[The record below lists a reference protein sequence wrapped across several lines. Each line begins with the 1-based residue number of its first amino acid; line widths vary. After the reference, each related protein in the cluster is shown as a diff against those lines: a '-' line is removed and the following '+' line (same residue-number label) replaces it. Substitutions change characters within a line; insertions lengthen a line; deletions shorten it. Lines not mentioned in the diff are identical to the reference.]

1 MSGKP
6 YSIASVLQEGLPKT
20 APKPGI
26 KLSNRFNVFS
36 RSDRSVSAA
45 SGRGDSQKRPRV
57 ESPDPVPDRNKAFTS
72 MAGEEEKMLRAR
84 ALVETCKAGVKEL
97 SDREMSGPL
106 LGILNAMTEWMD
118 ITTGNQVTIA
128 NVVVDS
134 YNKVASPPRKSRK
147 DSPTRRGKPDVEV
160 IDDAEAEMI
169 TKKKKFV
176 QEVKEAE
183 RSSLIFKTN
192 MGTVPVLNP
201 DTMKRKFA
209 EDLAAKAA
217 IVEEVDSG
225 RPSPAVAAQLDDAL
239 EMVTKMEFFGK
250 VTKKAKKKGNPLE
263 EEDFYSIPIKL
274 CYKDKNTREA
284 AEARLKTLCKV
295 SSTVPYHRT
304 LRSFINKV
312 VEESKVK
319 YPGHYIQAKVD
330 VEKFQLKISKM
341 KNRVW
346 ENNVE
351 LIPLPDSVL
360 DLSRIGPGGGPTNNL
375 SGGRTGSTEKMDT
388 AGSDGLQG

>member
-1 MSGKP
+1 
-6 YSIASVLQEGLPKT
+6 
-20 APKPGI
+20 
-26 KLSNRFNVFS
+26 
-36 RSDRSVSAA
+36 
-45 SGRGDSQKRPRV
+45 
-57 ESPDPVPDRNKAFTS
+57 
-72 MAGEEEKMLRAR
+72 
-84 ALVETCKAGVKEL
+84 
-97 SDREMSGPL
+97 
-106 LGILNAMTEWMD
+106 MD
-118 ITTGNQVTIA
+118 LTTGNQVTIA

-147 DSPTRRGKPDVEV
+147 DSPRRGKPDDA
-160 IDDAEAEMI
+160 DDEAEAEMI
-169 TKKKKFV
+169 TKKKKFM

-217 IVEEVDSG
+217 AVEELDNG

-250 VTKKAKKKGNPLE
+250 VTKKAKKKGNPSE

-274 CYKDKNTREA
+274 SYKDKNTREA
-284 AEARLKTLCKV
+284 AEARIKSLCKV
-295 SSTVPYHRT
+295 SSTTPYHRT
-304 LRSFINKV
+304 LRNFINKV

-330 VEKFQLKISKM
+330 AEKFQLRISKM

-351 LIPLPDSVL
+351 TIPLPDSVL
-360 DLSRIGPGGGPTNNL
+360 DLSRIGPTGGPAEKP
-375 SGGRTGSTEKMDT
+375 SGGRPGGRTGSTDRMDT
-388 AGSDGLQG
+388 DGSDGTQG

>member
-1 MSGKP
+1 
-6 YSIASVLQEGLPKT
+6 
-20 APKPGI
+20 
-26 KLSNRFNVFS
+26 
-36 RSDRSVSAA
+36 
-45 SGRGDSQKRPRV
+45 
-57 ESPDPVPDRNKAFTS
+57 
-72 MAGEEEKMLRAR
+72 
-84 ALVETCKAGVKEL
+84 
-97 SDREMSGPL
+97 
-106 LGILNAMTEWMD
+106 
-118 ITTGNQVTIA
+118 
-128 NVVVDS
+128 
-134 YNKVASPPRKSRK
+134 
-147 DSPTRRGKPDVEV
+147 
-160 IDDAEAEMI
+160 
-169 TKKKKFV
+169 
-176 QEVKEAE
+176 
-183 RSSLIFKTN
+183 
-192 MGTVPVLNP
+192 
-201 DTMKRKFA
+201 
-209 EDLAAKAA
+209 
-217 IVEEVDSG
+217 
-225 RPSPAVAAQLDDAL
+225 
-239 EMVTKMEFFGK
+239 MEFFGK

-330 VEKFQLKISKM
+330 AEKFQLKISKM